1 MGTLGSSVTYIFDNM
16 SSASY
21 ICVVIVD
28 MLIRDDLRRSWGQVA
43 EELLHIEKT
52 EEWKKMGIPSF
63 STFMEETAKRSNR
76 TKSTLWRLRSAGNF
90 YKDLRQQLDP
100 EGKSLP
106 SLTDPALKA
115 SPESLEILA
124 KITRVAPSE
133 VLEKL
138 QLRTIHGTISRR
150 ELRDIWES
158 YRPVLG
164 GMTKRGRGRQEPRY
178 SHSDSN
184 MQAALIEANVMARVV
199 QNAPKWLRSPNLHLY
214 RAVHISGGARNLQSL
229 HPAVPDLILL
239 TADKESSRLE
249 IHGIEVGYVPEKN
262 RFLQKFDPAQTN
274 SDHVWFA
281 TGKHLSVQEIERI
294 PEIIGIL
301 YVGTNGIETVREA
314 GLLYPRNHEEFLRAI
329 LKEVARSRRTA
340 VEE

>member
-1 MGTLGSSVTYIFDNM
+1 MPL
-16 SSASY
+16 
-21 ICVVIVD
+21 
-28 MLIRDDLRRSWGQVA
+28 RDDLRRSWGQVA
-43 EELLHIEKT
+43 EELLHVEKT
-52 EEWKKMGIPSF
+52 EEWRKMGIPSF
-63 STFMEETAKRSNR
+63 STFIEETAKRSNR

-90 YKDLRQQLDP
+90 YRQLRQQLDP

-124 KITRVAPSE
+124 KITRVAPNE
-133 VLEKL
+133 VLERL
-138 QLRTIHGTISRR
+138 QLSTIHGTISRR

-178 SHSDSN
+178 SHRDSN
-184 MQAALIEANVMARVV
+184 MRAALIEANVMARVV

-239 TADKESSRLE
+239 TADKESSRLS
-249 IHGIEVGYVPEKN
+249 IHGIEVGCAPEKN
-262 RFLQKFDPAQTN
+262 RFVQKFDPAQAN
-274 SDHVWFA
+274 SDYVWFA
-281 TGKHLSVQEIERI
+281 TGKHLSAQEIARI
-294 PEIIGIL
+294 PRMIGIL
-301 YVGTNGIETVREA
+301 YAGRNGIETMREA
-314 GLLYPRNHEEFLRAI
+314 SLMYPTNHEEFLRAI
-329 LKEVARSRRTA
+329 LKEVARSRRT
-340 VEE
+340 VVGE